1 MGRYAVKRI
10 FQGLITIWFIA
21 TATFA
26 AMHAVPGDPL
36 SNEKATTEAIRKN
49 LEARYGLDRPVFPDQ
64 YFIFLGNMAKGDF
77 GLSFTQQN
85 RRVNDI
91 ILDAFPV
98 SAQLGVLAIAFAA
111 LGGVLLGAFTALKRN
126 RWPDVTVMLAVI
138 LGISVPSFVFAAL
151 GQLALVNA
159 NDALGFTL
167 LPVAGWGELS
177 HMVMPAV
184 VLGLSTL
191 AFLTR
196 LMRSSMLEVLTADY
210 IRTARAKG
218 VSEGGIFWRH
228 ALRNAS
234 LPVITVLGPAIAA
247 ITTGGFV
254 VELVFA
260 IPGLGRAFVEAV
272 QQLDYTLIMG
282 TTVFYGSFLVF
293 MVIVVDLIYGFVD
306 PRVRV
311 QG

>member
-1 MGRYAVKRI
+1 MGRYAIKRI

-126 RWPDVTVMLAVI
+126 RWPDVTVMFAVI

-218 VSEGGIFWRH
+218 VSEGGIVWRH

-293 MVIVVDLIYGFVD
+293 MVIVVDLIYGLID
-306 PRVRV
+306 PRVRLA
-311 QG
+311 

>member
-1 MGRYAVKRI
+1 MGRYAIKRI

-111 LGGVLLGAFTALKRN
+111 IGGVLLGAFTALKRN

-167 LPVAGWGELS
+167 WPVAGWGELS

-218 VSEGGIFWRH
+218 VSDGGIFWRH

-293 MVIVVDLIYGFVD
+293 MVIVVDLIYGLID
-306 PRVRV
+306 PRVRLV
-311 QG
+311 

>member
-1 MGRYAVKRI
+1 MGRYAIKRI

-293 MVIVVDLIYGFVD
+293 MVIVVDLIYGLID
-306 PRVRV
+306 PRVRLA
-311 QG
+311 

>member
-1 MGRYAVKRI
+1 MGRYAIKRI

-111 LGGVLLGAFTALKRN
+111 IGGVLLGAFTALKRN

-159 NDALGFTL
+159 NEALGFTL

-293 MVIVVDLIYGFVD
+293 MVIVVDLIYGLID
-306 PRVRV
+306 PRVRLA
-311 QG
+311 

>member
-1 MGRYAVKRI
+1 MGRYAIKRI

-111 LGGVLLGAFTALKRN
+111 IGGVLLGAFTALKRN

-218 VSEGGIFWRH
+218 VSEGGVFWRH

-293 MVIVVDLIYGFVD
+293 MVIVVDLIYGLID
-306 PRVRV
+306 PRVRLA
-311 QG
+311 

>member
-1 MGRYAVKRI
+1 MGRYAIKRI
-10 FQGLITIWFIA
+10 FHGLITIWFIA

-111 LGGVLLGAFTALKRN
+111 IGGVLLGAFTALKRN
-126 RWPDVTVMLAVI
+126 RWPDVTVMLGVI

-293 MVIVVDLIYGFVD
+293 LVIVVDLIYGLID
-306 PRVRV
+306 PRVRLV
-311 QG
+311 

>member
-1 MGRYAVKRI
+1 
-10 FQGLITIWFIA
+10 
-21 TATFA
+21 
-26 AMHAVPGDPL
+26 
-36 SNEKATTEAIRKN
+36 
-49 LEARYGLDRPVFPDQ
+49 
-64 YFIFLGNMAKGDF
+64 
-77 GLSFTQQN
+77 
-85 RRVNDI
+85 
-91 ILDAFPV
+91 
-98 SAQLGVLAIAFAA
+98 
-111 LGGVLLGAFTALKRN
+111 
-126 RWPDVTVMLAVI
+126 
-138 LGISVPSFVFAAL
+138 
-151 GQLALVNA
+151 
-159 NDALGFTL
+159 
-167 LPVAGWGELS
+167 VAGWGELS

-293 MVIVVDLIYGFVD
+293 MVIVVDLIYGLID
-306 PRVRV
+306 PRVRLA
-311 QG
+311 

>member
-293 MVIVVDLIYGFVD
+293 MVIVVDLIYGLID
-306 PRVRV
+306 PRMRLA
-311 QG
+311 

>member
-1 MGRYAVKRI
+1 MGRYAIKRI

-111 LGGVLLGAFTALKRN
+111 IGGVLLGAFTALKRN
-126 RWPDVTVMLAVI
+126 RWPDVMVMLAVI

-293 MVIVVDLIYGFVD
+293 MVIVVDLIYGLID
-306 PRVRV
+306 PRVRLT
-311 QG
+311 

>member
-1 MGRYAVKRI
+1 MGRYAIKRI
-10 FQGLITIWFIA
+10 IQGLITIWFIA

-111 LGGVLLGAFTALKRN
+111 IGGVLLGAFTALKRN

-218 VSEGGIFWRH
+218 VSEGGVFWRH

-293 MVIVVDLIYGFVD
+293 MVIVVDLIYGLID
-306 PRVRV
+306 PRVRLA
-311 QG
+311 

>member
-1 MGRYAVKRI
+1 MGRYAIKRI

-111 LGGVLLGAFTALKRN
+111 IGGVLLGAFTALKRN

-218 VSEGGIFWRH
+218 VSDGGIFWRH

-293 MVIVVDLIYGFVD
+293 MVIVVDLIYGLID
-306 PRVRV
+306 PRVRLA
-311 QG
+311 

>member
-1 MGRYAVKRI
+1 MGRYAIKRI

-126 RWPDVTVMLAVI
+126 RWPDVTVMFAVI

-196 LMRSSMLEVLTADY
+196 LMRSAMVEVLMADY

-293 MVIVVDLIYGFVD
+293 MVIVVDLIYGLID
-306 PRVRV
+306 PRVRLA
-311 QG
+311 

>member
-293 MVIVVDLIYGFVD
+293 MVSVVDLIYGLID
-306 PRVRV
+306 PRVRLA
-311 QG
+311 

>member
-1 MGRYAVKRI
+1 MGRYAIKRI

-111 LGGVLLGAFTALKRN
+111 IGGVLLGAFTALKRN

-218 VSEGGIFWRH
+218 VSDGGIFWRH

-293 MVIVVDLIYGFVD
+293 MVIVVDLIYGLID
-306 PRVRV
+306 PRVRLV
-311 QG
+311 